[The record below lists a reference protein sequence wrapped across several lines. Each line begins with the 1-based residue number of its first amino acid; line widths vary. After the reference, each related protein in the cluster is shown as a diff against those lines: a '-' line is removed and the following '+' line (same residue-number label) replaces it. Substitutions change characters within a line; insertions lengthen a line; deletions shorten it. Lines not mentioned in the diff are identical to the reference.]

1 MEHVNFLWNVEKL
14 TEISRFLAWY
24 ERMQDIY
31 IKNRNRRLI
40 SSFGLLAL
48 EVLRTLTSSRINTWQ
63 GGGINPELVS
73 FFDFISAQC

>member
-1 MEHVNFLWNVEKL
+1 MENVNFLWNVEKL
-14 TEISRFLAWY
+14 TEISHFLAWY

-63 GGGINPELVS
+63 GSGINPELVS
-73 FFDFISAQC
+73 FFYFISAQC

>member
-1 MEHVNFLWNVEKL
+1 MENVNFLWNVEKL

-31 IKNRNRRLI
+31 IENRNRRLI

-48 EVLRTLTSSRINTWQ
+48 EVLRTLTSS
-63 GGGINPELVS
+63 
-73 FFDFISAQC
+73 